1 MNCRQTQLFE
11 KQKEMYQS
19 LTEHQLKIIDE
30 YLADDMKKLKKI
42 CDPLIFYKG
51 TPEIYHEDLYGV
63 ATDVLIESL
72 DSFDPSKK
80 CSFKTFFIGNV
91 KRAFYDWTRD
101 NTRLC
106 RCNIQTDAEGK
117 IVRDKDGN
125 VIIIPSIPFDEPA
138 EDGTDLREKIASDFS
153 VEDNLS
159 EEIGFSSDDRVE
171 LFLGKL
177 GKTQRE
183 ILKLLMEGYGSLE
196 VKEKLKITDS
206 EYNSAMAEVRKSKHL
221 SLFNK
226 KSGDRKVEKYGMVAE
241 NVLAVMEIDTTDSY
255 RMDKKTM
262 LSLLIEKSEGEIDC
276 NYISQRAPFQWDA
289 AQVNKFFTRILNNQP
304 IPEIIICE
312 TKENGDK
319 VAYLID
325 GLQRLSYA
333 EWFKENRIKIGAKGA
348 EFSTIKYRDY
358 VMKEDGSKEI
368 DDKGRAKYEIKTFD
382 VVGKYYRDLP
392 EFLQRRFD
400 DFNVNVTTFFNCT
413 EEMIDYHIRNYNN
426 HCGMTKS
433 QYGITNVNNFTSRN
447 IKLISEEHDF
457 FKDIIQC
464 TLKNR
469 VKGTLEEIVARS
481 LVTLNFPDDWKRDV
495 MDILTVV
502 NENVKDEHYK
512 YFRSLLD
519 RLYAA
524 GCDSIKNM
532 FTSTNAHVWFM
543 VFSKFMKLGFDDS
556 EFIKF
561 MERFQESMKSYKNE
575 DVSGFV
581 NANTYEVFTRKNTKD
596 KSTVQDKISAAY
608 KLMLEFLHI
617 DKNEKLEIEEIVSTY
632 DFVSEN
638 VSKDIDPEDVE
649 VYELSLEDYTVEIDE
664 DAKQVVDRQIQAFVA
679 LVAYAFGKEV
689 DDAIPG
695 WLVKYMDKNVTYS
708 QNQKE
713 NYLHMKED
721 FENYLVKKGAA
732 A

>member
-1 MNCRQTQLFE
+1 MDST
-11 KQKEMYQS
+11 QKEQILNEYCGNEMSKLKQFCYPKICKIGGISQMDYDDLYS
-19 LTEHQLKIIDE
+19 IALEVLRDSAERYDGSQDCKFSTFLSNNLQNKFDTYVRDRNRVKRKCPGKMEYFDVPTEDGVDLTEKI
-30 YLADDMKKLKKI
+30 
-42 CDPLIFYKG
+42 
-51 TPEIYHEDLYGV
+51 
-63 ATDVLIESL
+63 
-72 DSFDPSKK
+72 
-80 CSFKTFFIGNV
+80 
-91 KRAFYDWTRD
+91 R
-101 NTRLC
+101 
-106 RCNIQTDAEGK
+106 
-117 IVRDKDGN
+117 
-125 VIIIPSIPFDEPA
+125 
-138 EDGTDLREKIASDFS
+138 SDFCI
-153 VEDNLS
+153 EDNLS

-171 LFLGKL
+171 LFLEKL

-183 ILKLLMEGYGSLE
+183 ILKLLMEGYSSLE
-196 VKEKLKITDS
+196 VKEKLKITDV
-206 EYNSAMAEVRKSKHL
+206 EYSSVMAEVRKSKHL

-226 KSGDRKVEKYGMVAE
+226 KSGDRKVEKYSMVAE
-241 NVLAVMEIDTTDSY
+241 NLLAVMEIDTTDSY

-276 NYISQRAPFQWDA
+276 NYISQRAPFQWDT

-312 TKENGDK
+312 TKEDGDK
-319 VAYLID
+319 VSYLID

-358 VMKEDGSKEI
+358 VLGEDGNKEI
-368 DDKGRAKYEIKTFD
+368 DDRGRAKYEIKTFD

-457 FKDIIQC
+457 FKDIIKC
-464 TLKNR
+464 TPKNR
-469 VKGTLEEIVARS
+469 VKGALEEIVARS
-481 LVTLNFPDDWKRDV
+481 LVTLNFPDDWKKDV

-502 NENVKDEHYK
+502 NENAKDEHYK
-512 YFRSLLD
+512 YFRALLD
-519 RLYAA
+519 RLYNA

-532 FTSTNAHVWFM
+532 FTTTNAHVWFM
-543 VFSKFMKLGFDDS
+543 VFSKFMNLDVDDS
-556 EFIKF
+556 EFIRF
-561 MERFQESMKSYKNE
+561 MKIFQEGMESYKE
-575 DVSGFV
+575 EEASDFID
-581 NANTYEVFTRKNTKD
+581 ANTYEIFTRRNTKD

-608 KLMLEFLHI
+608 ELLLDFLHI
-617 DKNEKLEIEEIVSTY
+617 DKNEKSETEDALSTY
-632 DFVSEN
+632 DFIREN
-638 VSKDIDPEDVE
+638 VRTDIDPEDAE
-649 VYELSLEDYTVEIDE
+649 LYELSLEDYTVEIDE
-664 DAKQVVDRQIQAFVA
+664 DAKQIVDKYIQSFVA
-679 LVAYAFGKEV
+679 LVAYAFQKEM
-689 DDAIPG
+689 DGEIPD
-695 WLVKYMDKNVTYS
+695 WLVDYTHRTIAYL

-721 FENYLVKKGAA
+721 FDNYLVKKGVAA
-732 A
+732 

>member
-1 MNCRQTQLFE
+1 MNNRQLQLLK
-11 KQKEMYQS
+11 KQKKMYHS
-19 LTEHQLKIIDE
+19 LTEDQLQIIEE
-30 YLADDMKKLKKI
+30 YHANDMKKLKKI
-42 CDPLIFYKG
+42 CSPLIFQKG
-51 TPEIYHEDLYGV
+51 IPAIYHEDLYGV
-63 ATDVLIESL
+63 ASDVLIESL
-72 DSFDPSKK
+72 VSFDPNRN
-80 CSFKTFFIGNV
+80 CSFKTFFVGNIQ
-91 KRAFYDWTRD
+91 RAFYDWTRD
-101 NTRLC
+101 STRLC
-106 RCNIQTDAEGK
+106 RCNILTDAEGK
-117 IVRDKDGN
+117 IVRDEEDN
-125 VIIIPSIPFDEPA
+125 VVIIPSIPLDAPT
-138 EDGTDLREKIASDFS
+138 EDGTDIKEKVSSDFNI
-153 VEDNLS
+153 ENNLS

-171 LFLGKL
+171 LFLEKL

-183 ILKLLMEGYGSLE
+183 ILKLLMEGYSSLE
-196 VKEKLKITDS
+196 VKEKLKITDG
-206 EYNSAMAEVRKSKHL
+206 EYSSAMAEVRKSKHL

-226 KSGDRKVEKYGMVAE
+226 KSGDRKVEKYSMVAE

-276 NYISQRAPFQWDA
+276 NYISQRAPFQWDT

-312 TKENGDK
+312 TKEDGDK

-358 VMKEDGSKEI
+358 VIKEDGSKEI

-400 DFNVNVTTFFNCT
+400 EFNINVTTFFNCT

-457 FKDIIQC
+457 FKDIVKC
-464 TLKNR
+464 TSKNR
-469 VKGTLEEIVARS
+469 VKGALEEIVSRS
-481 LVTLNFPDDWKRDV
+481 LVTLNFQDDWKKDV
-495 MDILTVV
+495 MDVLAVV
-502 NENVKDEHYK
+502 NENAKDEHYK
-512 YFRSLLD
+512 YFRALLD

-532 FTSTNAHVWFM
+532 FTATNAHVWFM
-543 VFSKFMKLGFDDS
+543 VFSKFMKLGVDDS

-561 MERFQESMKSYKNE
+561 MERFQDSMESYKDKE
-575 DVSGFV
+575 ASDFID
-581 NANTYEVFTRKNTKD
+581 ANTYEVFTRRNTRD
-596 KSTVQDKISAAY
+596 KATVQDKINVAY
-608 KLMLEFLHI
+608 ELMLDFLHI
-617 DKNEKLEIEEIVSTY
+617 NKDEKTETEDSTSTY
-632 DFVSEN
+632 DFVREN
-638 VSKDIDPEDVE
+638 VGVDINPDDVE
-649 VYELSLEDYTVEIDE
+649 LYELSLEDYTVEIDE
-664 DAKQVVDRQIQAFVA
+664 NKKQIVDKHIQSFVA
-679 LVAYAFGKEV
+679 LVAYAFRQEK
-689 DDAIPG
+689 DDKISD
-695 WLVKYMDKNVTYS
+695 WLVNFTNRTITYS
-708 QNQKE
+708 YREKE
-713 NYLHMKED
+713 NYLHMKKD
-721 FENYLVKKGAA
+721 FELYLKKIETAA
-732 A
+732 

>member
-1 MNCRQTQLFE
+1 MDSMHKQQFLD
-11 KQKEMYQS
+11 KQKEIYS
-19 LTEHQLKIIDE
+19 SFTDEQLEIVNEYCGDNMKRLKRICYKRIRDICGDSNMDE
-30 YLADDMKKLKKI
+30 DDLFSIAM
-42 CDPLIFYKG
+42 
-51 TPEIYHEDLYGV
+51 
-63 ATDVLIESL
+63 DVLIKSVKTYDESQGSL
-72 DSFDPSKK
+72 DAFLYNNIYKKSDTYIRDTKYRSKR
-80 CSFKTFFIGNV
+80 S
-91 KRAFYDWTRD
+91 
-101 NTRLC
+101 
-106 RCNIQTDAEGK
+106 NIQK
-117 IVRDKDGN
+117 DKDGKITYIPN
-125 VIIIPSIPFDEPA
+125 VPLDAPT
-138 EDGTDLREKIASDFS
+138 EDGTDIKEKVASDFNI
-153 VEDNLS
+153 ENNLS

-171 LFLGKL
+171 LFLEKL

-183 ILKLLMEGYGSLE
+183 ILKLLMEGYSSLE
-196 VKEKLKITDS
+196 VKEKLKITDG
-206 EYNSAMAEVRKSKHL
+206 EYSSAMAEVRKSKHL

-226 KSGDRKVEKYGMVAE
+226 KSGDRKVEKYSMVAE

-276 NYISQRAPFQWDA
+276 NYISQRAPFQWDT

-312 TKENGDK
+312 TKEDGDK

-358 VMKEDGSKEI
+358 VIKEDGSKEI

-400 DFNVNVTTFFNCT
+400 EFNINVTTFFNCT

-457 FKDIIQC
+457 FKDIVKC
-464 TLKNR
+464 TSKNR
-469 VKGTLEEIVARS
+469 VKGALEEIVSRS
-481 LVTLNFPDDWKRDV
+481 LVTLNFQDDWKKDV
-495 MDILTVV
+495 MDVLAVV
-502 NENVKDEHYK
+502 NENAKDEHYK
-512 YFRSLLD
+512 YFRALLD

-532 FTSTNAHVWFM
+532 FTATNAHVWFM
-543 VFSKFMKLGFDDS
+543 VFSKFMKLGVDDS

-561 MERFQESMKSYKNE
+561 MERFQDSMESYKDKE
-575 DVSGFV
+575 VSDFID
-581 NANTYEVFTRKNTKD
+581 ANTYEVFTRRNTRD
-596 KSTVQDKISAAY
+596 KTTVQDKINVAY
-608 KLMLEFLHI
+608 ELMLDFLHI
-617 DKNEKLEIEEIVSTY
+617 NKDEITETEDLASTY
-632 DFVSEN
+632 DFVREN
-638 VSKDIDPEDVE
+638 VGVDINPDDVE
-649 VYELSLEDYTVEIDE
+649 LYELSLEDYTVEIDE
-664 DAKQVVDRQIQAFVA
+664 NKKQIVDKHIQSFVA
-679 LVAYAFGKEV
+679 LVAYAFQKEM
-689 DDAIPG
+689 DREIPD
-695 WLVKYMDKNVTYS
+695 WLVDYTHREKTYL

>member
-1 MNCRQTQLFE
+1 MDATQKQQILNEYCNNEMAKLRQFC
-11 KQKEMYQS
+11 YP
-19 LTEHQLKIIDE
+19 
-30 YLADDMKKLKKI
+30 KI
-42 CDPLIFYKG
+42 CKIGGISQMDFD
-51 TPEIYHEDLYGV
+51 DLYSI
-63 ATDVLIESL
+63 ALDVLR
-72 DSFDPSKK
+72 DSVERYDDLQDCKFSTFLSNNLQNKFDTYVRNRNRIKRK
-80 CSFKTFFIGNV
+80 CP
-91 KRAFYDWTRD
+91 
-101 NTRLC
+101 
-106 RCNIQTDAEGK
+106 GK
-117 IVRDKDGN
+117 IEY
-125 VIIIPSIPFDEPA
+125 FDAPT
-138 EDGTDLREKIASDFS
+138 EDGADIKEKVASDFNI
-153 VEDNLS
+153 ENNLS

-171 LFLGKL
+171 LFLEKL

-183 ILKLLMEGYGSLE
+183 ILKLLMEGYSSLE
-196 VKEKLKITDS
+196 VKEKLKITDG
-206 EYNSAMAEVRKSKHL
+206 EYSSAMAEVRKSKHL

-276 NYISQRAPFQWDA
+276 NYISQRAPFQWDT

-312 TKENGDK
+312 TKEDGDK
-319 VAYLID
+319 VSYLID

-382 VVGKYYRDLP
+382 VIGKYYRDLP

-457 FKDIIQC
+457 FKDIIKC
-464 TLKNR
+464 TSKNR
-469 VKGTLEEIVARS
+469 VKGALEEIVARS
-481 LVTLNFPDDWKRDV
+481 LVTLNFPDDWKKDV

-502 NENVKDEHYK
+502 NENAKDEHYK
-512 YFRSLLD
+512 YFRALLD
-519 RLYAA
+519 RLYVA

-532 FTSTNAHVWFM
+532 FTTTNAHVWFM
-543 VFSKFMKLGFDDS
+543 VFSKFMNLGIDDS
-556 EFIKF
+556 EFIRFMDKF
-561 MERFQESMKSYKNE
+561 QDSMESYRTE
-575 DVSGFV
+575 EGSDFIDH
-581 NANTYEVFTRKNTKD
+581 NTYEVFTRRNTKD
-596 KSTVQDKISAAY
+596 KATVQDKISTAY
-608 KLMLEFLHI
+608 RLMLEFLHI

-632 DFVSEN
+632 DFVKEN
-638 VSKDIDPEDVE
+638 VRTDIDPEDVE
-649 VYELSLEDYTVEIDE
+649 LYELSLEDYTVEIDE
-664 DAKQVVDRQIQAFVA
+664 DTKQVVDKQIQAFVA
-679 LVAYAFGKEV
+679 LVAYAFAKEA
-689 DDAIPG
+689 DAEIPN
-695 WLVKYMDKNVTYS
+695 WLVDYTHRITTYL

-713 NYLHMKED
+713 NYLHMKSD
-721 FENYLVKKGAA
+721 FDNYLSKKGVAA
-732 A
+732 

>member
-1 MNCRQTQLFE
+1 MNNRQLQLLE
-11 KQKEMYQS
+11 KQKKMYHS
-19 LTEHQLKIIDE
+19 LTEDQLQIIEE
-30 YLADDMKKLKKI
+30 YHANDMKKLKKI
-42 CDPLIFYKG
+42 CAPLIFQKG
-51 TPEIYHEDLYGV
+51 TPAIYHEDLYGI
-63 ATDVLIESL
+63 ASDVLIESL
-72 DSFDPSKK
+72 VSFDPNRN
-80 CSFKTFFIGNV
+80 CSFKTFLKGNIQ
-91 KRAFYDWTRD
+91 RAFYDWTRD
-101 NTRLC
+101 STRLC
-106 RCNIQTDAEGK
+106 RCNIQIDADGK
-117 IVRDKDGN
+117 IVRDEEDN
-125 VIIIPSIPFDEPA
+125 VVIIPNIPLDAPT
-138 EDGTDLREKIASDFS
+138 EDGTDIKEKVASDFNI
-153 VEDNLS
+153 ENNLS

-171 LFLGKL
+171 LFLEKL

-183 ILKLLMEGYGSLE
+183 ILKLLMEGYSSLE
-196 VKEKLKITDS
+196 VKEKLKITDG
-206 EYNSAMAEVRKSKHL
+206 EYSSAMAEVRKSKHL

-226 KSGDRKVEKYGMVAE
+226 KSGDRKVEKYSMVAE

-276 NYISQRAPFQWDA
+276 NYISQRAPFQWDT

-312 TKENGDK
+312 TKEDGDK

-358 VMKEDGSKEI
+358 VIKEDGSKEI

-400 DFNVNVTTFFNCT
+400 EFNINVTTFFNCT

-457 FKDIIQC
+457 FKDIVKC
-464 TLKNR
+464 TSKNR
-469 VKGTLEEIVARS
+469 VKGALEEIVSRS
-481 LVTLNFPDDWKRDV
+481 LVTLNFQDDWKKDV
-495 MDILTVV
+495 MDVLAVV
-502 NENVKDEHYK
+502 NENAKDEHYK
-512 YFRSLLD
+512 YFRALLD

-532 FTSTNAHVWFM
+532 FTATNAHVWFM
-543 VFSKFMKLGFDDS
+543 VFSKFMKLGVDDS

-561 MERFQESMKSYKNE
+561 MERFQDSMESYKDKE
-575 DVSGFV
+575 ASDFID
-581 NANTYEVFTRKNTKD
+581 ANTYEVFTRRNTRD
-596 KSTVQDKISAAY
+596 KTTVQDKINVAY
-608 KLMLEFLHI
+608 ELMLDFLHI
-617 DKNEKLEIEEIVSTY
+617 NKDEITETEDLASTY
-632 DFVSEN
+632 DFVREN
-638 VSKDIDPEDVE
+638 VGVDINPDDVE
-649 VYELSLEDYTVEIDE
+649 LYELSLEDYTVEIDE
-664 DAKQVVDRQIQAFVA
+664 NKKQIVDKHIQSFVA
-679 LVAYAFGKEV
+679 LVAYAFRQEK
-689 DDAIPG
+689 DDKISD
-695 WLVKYMDKNVTYS
+695 WLVNFTNRTITYS
-708 QNQKE
+708 YREKE
-713 NYLHMKED
+713 NYLHMKKD
-721 FENYLVKKGAA
+721 FELYLKKIETAA
-732 A
+732 